1 MSLKINYF
9 NKKELSIILFGLIL
23 FIPSLLL
30 RDYTPGN
37 ELKYI
42 GIAKDML
49 KNGSV
54 FVLRDLGEL
63 YSDKPPL
70 YFWLINATKA
80 VTGGYHLWAIGL
92 FSAVPSIAIAVIM
105 YRWGKKHIGEKNSFL
120 ASLMLITTIFYF
132 GASVVLRMDML
143 MALFILLSLYSFFL
157 YYEAPVKNLG
167 KKNWIYIY
175 ITLAVFTKG
184 PAGLIIPIVA
194 ILAFL
199 ALEKNLKFLKELA
212 LIKGLAL
219 ISVFFLVWFTLLV
232 REGGKEYL
240 YLLTVKQTVG
250 RGVNAFAH
258 KRPFYYYL
266 KNIWGNTFPWPFIYM
281 GAIGYGFFN
290 FKKLS
295 VFEKFMFSAVVS
307 TILVFS
313 SFSSKLDI
321 YLIPIYPFFP
331 FLAIG
336 VFEKLEKSRG
346 KFSWATLGVVQ
357 ILFSL
362 SFIAIFFLP
371 KSIEGVSIDLL
382 IKSMLIALSVLGIFG
397 IIYLKNSRHKD
408 SMILMVVTMAVIILT
423 LSAKVPQI
431 NPEIGLG
438 SVASEIQ
445 NFETTHQVE
454 EVIIYNYRNGKY
466 IGTYLDRRVNLF
478 RDNTEFQ
485 SYVSKKKNIMVLAR
499 TKDMKKLNEI
509 LDVPAKSQEVY
520 RNNSYVLLFIK
531 N

>member
-1 MSLKINYF
+1 MSLKTNYF

-70 YFWLINATKA
+70 YFWLINASKA
-80 VTGGYHLWAIGL
+80 VTGGYHIWAIGL
-92 FSAVPSIAIAVIM
+92 FSAIPSIAIAVIM

-157 YYEAPVKNLG
+157 YYEDPVKNLG

-175 ITLAVFTKG
+175 VALAVFTKG
-184 PAGLIIPIVA
+184 PAGLIIPLVA

-199 ALEKNLKFLKELA
+199 ALEKNLKFLKELS
-212 LIKGLAL
+212 LIRGLAL
-219 ISVFFLVWFTLLV
+219 ILAFFLVWFTLLI

-266 KNIWGNTFPWPFIYM
+266 ANIWGNTFPWPFIYM
-281 GAIGYGFFN
+281 GSIGYGSFK
-290 FKKLS
+290 FKKLNT
-295 VFEKFMFSAVVS
+295 FERFMFSAIVS

-331 FLAIG
+331 FLAMGIL
-336 VFEKLEKSRG
+336 EKLEKSRK
-346 KFSWATLGVVQ
+346 KFSWVTLGLVQ
-357 ILFSL
+357 TIFSL

-371 KSIEGVSIDLL
+371 QSIEGVSIDLL
-382 IKSMLIALSVLGIFG
+382 VKSMLIAISVLGIFG
-397 IIYLKNSRHKD
+397 LISLKKSRYKD
-408 SMILMVVTMAVIILT
+408 SMISMVVTMSVAILT
-423 LSAKVPQI
+423 LSAKVPEI

-438 SVASEIQ
+438 RVASEIQ
-445 NFETTHQVE
+445 NFQASNKVDEIV
-454 EVIIYNYRNGKY
+454 VYNYRSGVY
-466 IGTYLDRRVNLF
+466 LGVYLDERVKLF
-478 RDNTEFQ
+478 RDKQAFKN
-485 SYVSKKKNIMVLAR
+485 YVNQRENLMVLTR

-509 LDVPAKSQEVY
+509 LDVSAKSQEVY
-520 RNNSYVLLFIK
+520 RNNSYVLLL
-531 N
+531 